1 MINQRTAG
9 CLLPGKSDRRRR
21 RDRDDKWMKGCST
34 QCSHL
39 NVVVS
44 VVVEVEDP
52 VELRVHRD
60 PQVVRVLDALA
71 ERLPRVLLHLDVVEL
86 PASRKV

>member
-1 MINQRTAG
+1 MIVEVDER
-9 CLLPGKSDRRRR
+9 LLDS
-21 RDRDDKWMKGCST
+21 S
-34 QCSHL
+34 SHL

-52 VELRVHRD
+52 VELGVHRD

-86 PASRKV
+86 PKSRKV

>member
-1 MINQRTAG
+1 
-9 CLLPGKSDRRRR
+9 
-21 RDRDDKWMKGCST
+21 MKGCST

-52 VELRVHRD
+52 VELGVEGN

-71 ERLPRVLLHLDVVEL
+71 QSLPRILLHLDVVEL

>member
-1 MINQRTAG
+1 MTEEEGGIEMIVEVDER
-9 CLLPGKSDRRRR
+9 LLDS
-21 RDRDDKWMKGCST
+21 S
-34 QCSHL
+34 SHL

-52 VELRVHRD
+52 VELGVHRD

>member
-1 MINQRTAG
+1 MTEEEGGIEMIVEVDER
-9 CLLPGKSDRRRR
+9 LLDS
-21 RDRDDKWMKGCST
+21 S
-34 QCSHL
+34 SHL